1 MKTEP
6 IRASAGLLGA
16 NMYKYKS
23 TQQHFPLTSAY
34 LCQDCDSV
42 GDCSTM
48 CPACA
53 SRILLGLAT
62 VLDRK
67 DVASQER
74 NMVVF
79 PGKAA
84 NRRKVG

>member
-1 MKTEP
+1 
-6 IRASAGLLGA
+6 
-16 NMYKYKS
+16 MYRYKS
-23 TQQHFPLTSAY
+23 TQQHFPLDSAY
-34 LCQDCDSV
+34 LCQDCNSV
-42 GDCSTM
+42 GDCSTT

-67 DVASQER
+67 DVASAET

-79 PGKAA
+79 PGKSAIL
-84 NRRKVG
+84 RKVG

>member
-1 MKTEP
+1 MQKT
-6 IRASAGLLGA
+6 
-16 NMYKYKS
+16 
-23 TQQHFPLTSAY
+23 TQQHFPLSKAY

-53 SRILLGLAT
+53 SRILLSLAV

-67 DVASQER
+67 GLESQEAR
-74 NMVVF
+74 MFKF
-79 PGKAA
+79 PEKVAGL
-84 NRRKVG
+84 RKVS

>member
-1 MKTEP
+1 MPE
-6 IRASAGLLGA
+6 RQGED
-16 NMYKYKS
+16 MYKS

-53 SRILLGLAT
+53 SRVLLGLAT
-62 VLDRK
+62 VLNR
-67 DVASQER
+67 DVEAGHDAK
-74 NMVVF
+74 MFVF
-79 PGKAA
+79 PGKVADL
-84 NRRKVG
+84 RKVG

>member
-1 MKTEP
+1 
-6 IRASAGLLGA
+6 
-16 NMYKYKS
+16 
-23 TQQHFPLTSAY
+23 
-34 LCQDCDSV
+34 
-42 GDCSTM
+42 M

-67 DVASQER
+67 EVVSQES

-79 PGKAA
+79 PGKVA
-84 NRRKVG
+84 NLRKVG